1 MWHCIYA
8 TCYAIS
14 PNLFSLLNVCWGF
27 CNNLHFCYKWICC
40 PCQRLLCWTTWII
53 NIQYITS
60 SACKAVCSR
69 QPSTWANNE
78 KHIWCLLKS
87 HFYIIMYLC
96 LLMFVWREWH
106 CFLSLTVFAICPLFP
121 PLSLMPLPSSL
132 LQVSWGSHLI
142 HILRVTC
149 IWQIEDDQHIG
160 VWYYCNGF
168 SVRST
173 KGFSCRRI
181 G

>member
-78 KHIWCLLKS
+78 KHIRCSRW
-87 HFYIIMYLC
+87 
-96 LLMFVWREWH
+96 
-106 CFLSLTVFAICPLFP
+106 
-121 PLSLMPLPSSL
+121 
-132 LQVSWGSHLI
+132 
-142 HILRVTC
+142 RVTVYC
-149 IWQIEDDQHIG
+149 LCMTIKCLCNIYFCFCVITISSQWECAHYAPMKMTYFMLTLYHTARVLLYVQFQHYWIHNC
-160 VWYYCNGF
+160 WSSYD
-168 SVRST
+168 ST
-173 KGFSCRRI
+173 AFFVTKVNSDMP
-181 G
+181 